1 MKNKG
6 RKSAHS
12 SCLYADFKE
21 YSMIQQTCFWWVDAP
36 APKSY
41 RNKPLPEKADV
52 VVIGGGFTGTSAAL
66 RLAKGGAKVT
76 LLEAETIGWGASSR
90 NGGQALSC
98 LHHTLTE
105 LIEQHGLERAR
116 EMFRA
121 SVRAADT
128 VARIVTEEGIDC
140 DYVRNGNIEAASKP
154 RHFDRL
160 KVEQETLARLADY
173 ETRLVPPEKVATEL
187 GTDSY
192 HGLLVNE
199 RSAGLQPAKFVQGM
213 ALAADR
219 AGAEVHEGTRVTGIE
234 KNATHNGSR
243 FIVRT
248 ERGIVSAKEV
258 LLAANAWVGGIVPQ
272 FRRRVFPA
280 ESYVIATEPLS
291 DDLAHKLIP
300 HRRVVYDTKNM
311 VAYYTF
317 SRENRMVWGGEGT
330 AAGLSAKRNIEILRR
345 GMLRV
350 FPELSE
356 AAIDYFWGG
365 TLGLTMDQTA
375 HAGQV
380 DGMWYSMCYVGHGVT
395 LATYLGEQ
403 MANAILGLESFNPFD
418 GLNIPRVPF
427 YQGRAWFV
435 NFGKTWYRL
444 LDMFS

>member
-1 MKNKG
+1 M
-6 RKSAHS
+6 
-12 SCLYADFKE
+12 L
-21 YSMIQQTCFWWVDAP
+21 QQTCFWWADVP
-36 APKSY
+36 SPRSY
-41 RNKPLPEKADV
+41 QNKPLPEKTDV
-52 VVIGGGFTGTSAAL
+52 VVIGGGLTGTSAAL

-98 LHHTLTE
+98 LHHTLSK

-128 VARIVTEEGIDC
+128 VARIVAEEGIDC
-140 DYVRNGNIEAASKP
+140 DYARNGNIEAASKP
-154 RHFDRL
+154 GHFDRL
-160 KVEQETLARLADY
+160 KVEQGTLARVADY
-173 ETRLVPPEKVATEL
+173 EVRLVPPEEVATEL

-199 RSAGLQPAKFVQGM
+199 RSAGLQPAKFVRGL
-213 ALAADR
+213 ALAAER
-219 AGAEVHEGTRVTGIE
+219 AGADVHERTRVTEIE
-234 KNATHNGSR
+234 KQVANDGSR
-243 FIVRT
+243 FTVRT
-248 ERGIVSAKEV
+248 ERGSVSTKEV
-258 LLAANAWVGGIVPQ
+258 FLAANAWVGSIVPQ

-280 ESYVIATEPLS
+280 ESFVIATEQLP
-291 DDLAHKLIP
+291 DELAHKLIP
-300 HRRVVYDTKNM
+300 NKRVVYDTKNM
-311 VAYYTF
+311 VAYYTL

-330 AAGLSAKRNIEILRR
+330 ATGLSAKQNVAILRR

-350 FPELSE
+350 FPELRD
-356 AAIDYFWGG
+356 AAIDYYWGG

-375 HAGQV
+375 HAGQM
-380 DGMWYSMCYVGHGVT
+380 DGMWFSMCYVGHGVT

-427 YQGRAWFV
+427 YEGRAWFV
-435 NFGKTWYRL
+435 NFGKVWFRL
-444 LDMFS
+444 LDMFG

>member
-1 MKNKG
+1 MTEQN
-6 RKSAHS
+6 
-12 SCLYADFKE
+12 
-21 YSMIQQTCFWWVDAP
+21 CFWWADAP

-41 RNKPLPEKADV
+41 QGKPLPEKADV

-66 RLAKGGAKVT
+66 RLAKGGAQVI

-105 LIEQHGLERAR
+105 LIEEHGLEAAR
-116 EMFRA
+116 EMFQA

-128 VARIVTEEGIDC
+128 VARIVEEEQIDC

-154 RHFDRL
+154 AHFDRL
-160 KVEQETLARLADY
+160 KMEQETLARVADY
-173 ETRLVPPEKVATEL
+173 PVRIVPPEEAATEL

-192 HGLLVNE
+192 HGLMVNE
-199 RSAGLQPAKFVQGM
+199 RSAGLQPAKFVRSM
-213 ALAADR
+213 ALAAER
-219 AGAEVHEGTRVTGIE
+219 AGADIYEGTRVLGIE
-234 KNATHNGSR
+234 KNVSQNGSR
-243 FIVRT
+243 FTVRT
-248 ERGIVSAKEV
+248 GRGLISAKEV
-258 LLAANAWVGGIVPQ
+258 LLAANAWVGNIVPQ

-280 ESYVIATEPLS
+280 ESYIIATEPLP

-300 HRRVVYDTKNM
+300 NKRVVYDTKNM
-311 VAYYTF
+311 VAYYTL

-330 AAGLSAKRNIEILRR
+330 ATGLSAKRNIEILRR

-350 FPELSE
+350 FPGLKD

-365 TLGLTMDQTA
+365 TLGLTFDRNA

-380 DGMWYSMCYVGHGVT
+380 DGMWFSMCYVGHGVS
-395 LATYLGEQ
+395 LGTYLGEQ

-418 GLNIPRVPF
+418 GLHIPRVPF
-427 YQGRAWFV
+427 YEGKAWFV
-435 NFGKTWYRL
+435 NIGKAWFRL
-444 LDMFS
+444 LDMVR